1 MRTPSITSP
10 LPFRFGFPLEE
21 GDPEVV
27 YFLRA
32 LFLLPSSSFRRHK
45 IRQTVNT
52 MKSGDLM
59 IKGVAK
65 HIETEEEKTPQ
76 QKGPKLWMLFSHTSR
91 YILQLRWDWMCL
103 PTGCTSSFSALSFIL
118 ATSKSHKSD
127 ELGSFTDQQSIWS
140 DFNHNLKGD
149 DLI

>member
-10 LPFRFGFPLEE
+10 LPFRFGFPLEK

-52 MKSGDLM
+52 MKSSDLM

-65 HIETEEEKTPQ
+65 HIETEEKKILKRKDQ
-76 QKGPKLWMLFSHTSR
+76 SCGCFSVIPLDTF
-91 YILQLRWDWMCL
+91 CNCVE
-103 PTGCTSSFSALSFIL
+103 TGCICQLDVLPPFLL
-118 ATSKSHKSD
+118 
-127 ELGSFTDQQSIWS
+127 
-140 DFNHNLKGD
+140 
-149 DLI
+149 